1 MSDMKK
7 RFELTID
14 HPMLKGAK
22 AAFDRCL
29 KVAMARAITTGSM
42 EGSATVKV
50 SFEIG
55 QTLDRE
61 TGETELMPMLKFK
74 AGYAVPM
81 KESVDGK
88 VCEDSRLIR
97 GAEDGEILLV
107 NDQVCMEELLK
118 GAGE

>member
-22 AAFDRCL
+22 ASFDTCL
-29 KVAMARAITTGSM
+29 KLAMARAIGTGSM

-55 QTLDRE
+55 HALDQK
-61 TGETELMPMLKFK
+61 TGETMMVPTLKYK
-74 AGYAVPM
+74 AGYSVPM
-81 KESVDGK
+81 KESFDNEI
-88 VCEDSRLIR
+88 CESSQLIR
-97 GAEDGEILLV
+97 GPEDEILLV